1 MIKRKQNKKT
11 INDRYSTTEE
21 TKAWVTWTLLKTGM
35 NTGGWHRRMYTSC
48 STSHARCVTLVT
60 NKVIIRYWEWNCEY
74 DKRKL
79 WFRYSIKVD
88 HSMISIVKQWERW
101 LHFFSAMLRWLSS
114 FFARPF
120 SMTVTELLI

>member
-1 MIKRKQNKKT
+1 MIKRKHNKKT

-21 TKAWVTWTLLKTGM
+21 TKAWVTWTLVKTGM
-35 NTGGWHRRMYTSC
+35 NTGRWHRKMYTSC
-48 STSHARCVTLVT
+48 STSHARCVTLAT
-60 NKVIIRYWEWNCEY
+60 NKVIIREWEWNCVY

-101 LHFFSAMLRWLSS
+101 LYFFPAMLRWLSS
-114 FFARPF
+114 FFARTF